1 MTDAWKWQEYTLWG
15 GSDRLPRRR
24 PPGPA
29 GTGGLYCEVEIEVPD
44 LETIVADLLAGQF
57 HDPIRVVAFNTLE
70 HWSQDIS
77 REIAAEIQTLCD
89 IGRARVPEHIEDFVH
104 SHTGPIRQH
113 LRHEGAPIRQSNK
126 MLAKRTTI
134 R

>member
-1 MTDAWKWQEYTLWG
+1 MHGNGRQIPYGADQTVYVVV
-15 GSDRLPRRR
+15 DRQCRQRQ
-24 PPGPA
+24 A
-29 GTGGLYCEVEIEVPD
+29 GVYCEVEIEVPD

-89 IGRARVPEHIEDFVH
+89 IGRARVPEHIGDFVH
-104 SHTGPIRQH
+104 SHTGPIPQH
-113 LRHEGAPIRQSNK
+113 PRGRRHGGAPMTQRNK
-126 MLAKRTTI
+126 MLVN
-134 R
+134 

>member
-1 MTDAWKWQEYTLWG
+1 MQGHGWNIPYGADQTAYLVV
-15 GSDRLPRRR
+15 DRQGR
-24 PPGPA
+24 PEQK
-29 GTGGLYCEVEIEVPD
+29 GLYCEVEVEVAD

-57 HDPIRVVAFNTLE
+57 HNPIRVVAFNTLE

-104 SHTGPIRQH
+104 SHTGPVRQH
-113 LRHEGAPIRQSNK
+113 FRHDGAPITRSSK
-126 MLAKRTTI
+126 VLAH
-134 R
+134 